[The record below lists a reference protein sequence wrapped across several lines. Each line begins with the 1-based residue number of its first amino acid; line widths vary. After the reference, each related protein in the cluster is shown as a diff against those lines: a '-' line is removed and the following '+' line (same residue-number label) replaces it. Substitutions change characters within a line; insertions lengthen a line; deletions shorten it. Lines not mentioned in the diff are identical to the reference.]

1 MLQWSDPYAAPRECF
16 SIKGFWLCFLIER
29 GKSCQQLL
37 SGKGHISKL
46 LQGSSAAWCHTLS
59 TFRMGCAWLCIA
71 FAATGVKVVEVTL
84 QGTGA
89 YEKQL
94 SSSIICFVVILWHEK
109 MESIPKGS
117 RAVGGTP
124 EIHLAG
130 STWSWCS
137 TSQDVHRVT
146 QLWLDLQEWCRHP
159 CATGNQTKSPAE
171 RAAIWSKWR
180 GTEEEDAEEEEG
192 ESGVAIISLCLEKA
206 LQRQCFISLTQTW
219 VARRGWRKRPGVRSN
234 CYIGGRSPL
243 ECNGIIKIYL

>member
-37 SGKGHISKL
+37 SGKGHISRL

-59 TFRMGCAWLCIA
+59 TSRMGCAWLCIA

-124 EIHLAG
+124 EIHLVG

-146 QLWLDLQEWCRHP
+146 QLWLDLQELVQASLCNWKSDKISSR
-159 CATGNQTKSPAE
+159 TSSNMVKVKGNGGGGCGGGGRWERRGHHFLVPGKGFTKAVFYFFN
-171 RAAIWSKWR
+171 ADV
-180 GTEEEDAEEEEG
+180 GGEEG
-192 ESGVAIISLCLEKA
+192 LEKEA
-206 LQRQCFISLTQTW
+206 W
-219 VARRGWRKRPGVRSN
+219 G
-234 CYIGGRSPL
+234 
-243 ECNGIIKIYL
+243 